1 MKTFFDR
8 AAEKPVALVLLVVL
22 LALLIDSSGLTWRV
36 EQMVADTG
44 ISLLPQEDPQN
55 IVIVAVDEKSLRKF
69 GRWPWS
75 RQIHAQLLERL
86 MRAGTDTVAFDILFA
101 EANETDS
108 TGDHWFAAAIA
119 RHGQVILAMTSDE
132 NPKDGEVSEVL
143 PLPMFGDA
151 AAGIGHT
158 DMAVGKDGIVRSTYL
173 LAGTA
178 AARWPGLALAAL
190 HISGRSGRFGVA
202 DLPGENFSDRKYVY
216 EGRWIRDRRIL
227 FPYVGGAE
235 AFPMV
240 SYADVVEGRVGAE
253 VLQGKIV
260 FVGITAAAIR
270 RVFATPDASEGA
282 MSGVEI
288 HANILNALQN
298 DLSITSAQ
306 GLPRQLGLLLLSLI
320 AATILVYARFTCVFS
335 RLLLALIVSA
345 GLLPA
350 VVMATGLLLPVV
362 PVWAGL
368 VMVSFLLVRKRIGG
382 LQRSPARDPL
392 TGLCN
397 RRMFETH
404 VENMWRQSERHKR
417 LLFLLI
423 IDVDHFKRFNDALGH
438 LQGDEALKKLAGY
451 LGSKT
456 RRAGD
461 QACRIGG
468 EEFAVLLNMDEPD
481 LAHVEAYAQE
491 IVDGIQNLGIYYW
504 DGDRKYQLTVSI
516 GCAGIVPGKYH
527 TREEL
532 FNIADRALSQA
543 KNAGRNRVHCRWSEK
558 RSGAAK
564 GFLQDLA

>member
-1 MKTFFDR
+1 MKTVLDSV
-8 AAEKPVALVLLVVL
+8 AEKPAALLLLVVL
-22 LALLIDSSGLTWRV
+22 LASLIDSSGLTWRA
-36 EQMVADTG
+36 EQMVTDAG
-44 ISLLPQEDPQN
+44 ISLLPQEKPQN

-75 RQIHAQLLERL
+75 RQVHAQLLERL

-101 EANETDS
+101 EASETDS
-108 TGDHWFAAAIA
+108 AGDHWFAAAIA
-119 RHGQVILAMTSDE
+119 LHGQVILAMASDE
-132 NPKDGEVSEVL
+132 DPKDGEVSEVL
-143 PLPMFGDA
+143 PLPMFADA

-158 DMAVGKDGIVRSTYL
+158 DMAIGKDGIVRSTYL

-190 HISGRSGRFGVA
+190 HISGRLGMA

-227 FPYVGGAE
+227 FPYVGDAG

-253 VLQGKIV
+253 ALQGKTV

-270 RVFATPDASEGA
+270 RVFATPDATEGA

-288 HANILNALQN
+288 HANILNALQH
-298 DLSITSAQ
+298 DLAITGAQ

-320 AATILVYARFTCVFS
+320 AATALVYARFTCVFS

-345 GLLPA
+345 GLLPV

-362 PVWAGL
+362 PVWVGL
-368 VMVSFLLVRKRIGG
+368 AMVSFLLVRKRIGS

-397 RRMFETH
+397 RRAFETH
-404 VENMWRQSERHKR
+404 FDNMWRLSERHKR

-423 IDVDHFKRFNDALGH
+423 IDVDCFKRFNDASGH
-438 LQGDEALKKLAGY
+438 LRGDEALKKLAGY

-456 RRAGD
+456 RRAGG
-461 QACRIGG
+461 QACRVGG
-468 EEFAVLLNMDEPD
+468 DEFAVLLDMDEPD
-481 LAHVEAYAQE
+481 LAHVEAYAQD
-491 IVDGIQNLGIYYW
+491 IVDGIQNLGIQYW
-504 DGDRKYQLTVSI
+504 DGDMKYQLTVSI

-527 TREEL
+527 AREEL
-532 FNIADRALSQA
+532 FNIADRALYQA
-543 KNAGRNRVHCRWSEK
+543 KNAGRNSIHCQWAEEE
-558 RSGAAK
+558 SGAAK
-564 GFLQDLA
+564 GFLAEPGV